1 MGYEALVEEMR
12 GFLSAPPL
20 RERQSHSLRVARWAQ
35 RLCAFHRAVDTE
47 LVVTA
52 AILHDIGYSV
62 EKEGHS
68 VCSAE
73 LIQRYGRAL
82 SLENNTDEFL
92 HNLEYIIRN
101 HSRKEWLQRRDV
113 PCEEVPLEL
122 ILLMEADL
130 LDACGPISIM
140 KDCFC
145 EGQQVSQSFE
155 KTFQRIRSSAASQL
169 DSNPMVTAA
178 ARSFWQERQ
187 RFTQLFLEHLNLDL
201 GSEMEVP
208 FAGDREALAF
218 MEGVMRGR
226 DLVPNRAGIIFPFR
240 QRSAHMRRAYWWAL
254 RLMSCLEDSEALR
267 MAVIF
272 HDVGYSVT
280 SDGIA
285 HAYDSSRICA
295 EYLRRAGYEDAFIQ
309 KVTWMID
316 RHSDKRYLSCP
327 GNPLEFQLLLEA
339 DHLDETGALAIL
351 GDCMAEGARPD
362 VTCGEAYEHILKF
375 SGRIRE
381 DNPLRTEAARDY
393 WSRKQGLVDRFIKLI
408 QFDLESIAINIE

>member
-1 MGYEALVEEMR
+1 MRYEALVQEMK
-12 GFLSAPPL
+12 GFLGAPPL
-20 RERQSHSLRVARWAQ
+20 QERQRHSLRVARWAQ
-35 RLCAFHRAVDTE
+35 RLCASQDVVDTE

-62 EKEGHS
+62 KREGHS
-68 VCSAE
+68 LHSAE
-73 LIQRYGRAL
+73 LVRRYGK
-82 SLENNTDEFL
+82 SFSFENKSDKFL
-92 HNLEYIIRN
+92 LNLEYIIRN
-101 HSRKEWLQRRDV
+101 HSRKEWLQRRDI

-130 LDACGPISIM
+130 LDGCGPMSIM

-145 EGQQVSQSFE
+145 EGQQACQSFE
-155 KTFQRIRSSAASQL
+155 KTFSRIRSNGASQL
-169 DSNPMVTAA
+169 ACNPMVTEE
-178 ARSFWQERQ
+178 ARAFWRERQ
-187 RFTQLFLEHLNLDL
+187 CFTELFLEHLILDL

-208 FAGDREALAF
+208 FDRDREALAF
-218 MEGVMRGR
+218 MEDVMRGR
-226 DLVPNRAGIIFPFR
+226 DLVPNRMGIIFPFR
-240 QRSAHMRRAYWWAL
+240 QRSAHMCRAYWWAL
-254 RLMSCLEDSEALR
+254 RLMSCLQESEALR

-295 EYLRRAGYEDAFIQ
+295 EYLRRAGYEETFIQ

-316 RHSDKRYLSCP
+316 RHSDKRYLTRTD
-327 GNPLEFQLLLEA
+327 NPLEFQLLLEA

-351 GDCMAEGARPD
+351 WDCMAEGANPN
-362 VTCGEAYEHILKF
+362 VTYGDAYEHILKY
-375 SGRIRE
+375 SGRMRE
-381 DNPLRTEAARDY
+381 DNPLKTEAARGY

-408 QFDLESIAINIE
+408 QFDLETIAINIK